1 MAQSRIMRDATA
13 EDYLAALLATQGDR
27 MSAAEELCRAAVRLA
42 QAQRELED
50 AERAYRYTRES
61 AESTGWTAADLDRA
75 GLPRV
80 ATWVG
85 EDRATPPAPVPTAPA
100 HALDAPLYEYP
111 FEGTSRLSAY
121 LPG

>member
-1 MAQSRIMRDATA
+1 MRDATA

-50 AERAYRYTRES
+50 AERAYRYARES

-85 EDRATPPAPVPTAPA
+85 EDRAPAPT
-100 HALDAPLYEYP
+100 HALDAPLYDYP